1 MKKTIAFD
9 IDGTLLNKSGELAPE
24 TFSIFENP
32 ELAESNIIFDT
43 GNTQTICNALWAEV
57 IKNFPQISKVKPYLA
72 TVNGS
77 VIYTPSG
84 KVIGNRTLD
93 KQKLLG
99 IIQKIIAFDPEVSIM
114 YPTENIFYIHLTQ
127 NEKLRETAFQL
138 LKYEAKKGTLGKP
151 LDTIE
156 GTVEEVINK
165 LGDVY
170 GLMVFTPNNVNNIM
184 ELLKSSFIDED
195 FGIYYDPLYNITM
208 LTTGT
213 KWHAL
218 NKIVEYEKNT
228 PELSDFATNASD
240 IYYFGDGDN
249 DCECLQKCKFSV
261 ARGKDL
267 PEKVVKSAKYYA
279 DDITEIT
286 KMIFKNK

>member
-9 IDGTLLNKSGELAPE
+9 IDGTLLNKSGKLAPE
-24 TFSIFENP
+24 TFAIFENP
-32 ELAESNIIFDT
+32 ELQNSNIIFDT
-43 GNTQTICNALWAEV
+43 GNTQTICNALWEEV
-57 IKNFPQISKVKPYLA
+57 IKNFPHMSKVKPYLA

-84 KVIGNRTLD
+84 KIIGNRPLD
-93 KQKLLG
+93 KQKLLE
-99 IIQKIIAFDPEVSIM
+99 IINKIKEYDPEVSLL
-114 YPTENIFYIHLTQ
+114 YPTENIFYIHLTD
-127 NEKLRETAFQL
+127 NEKLREAANQL
-138 LKYEAKKGTLGKP
+138 INYEAKKGTLGKP

-156 GTVEEVINK
+156 GTVKEVIHK
-165 LGDVY
+165 LGDIY
-170 GLMVFTPNNVNNIM
+170 GLMVTTPNNVEKIM
-184 ELLKSSFIDED
+184 ELLKSTYKNED
-195 FGIYYDPLYNITM
+195 FGIYYDPLYNIIM

-218 NKIVEYEKNT
+218 KNIIEYEKST
-228 PELSDFATNASD
+228 PELSDFATDASD
-240 IYYFGDGDN
+240 IFYFGDGEN

-261 ARGKDL
+261 ARGNNL

-286 KMIFKNK
+286 KMIFESK